1 MVYWMLNKKMLSFTL
16 TLTLV
21 LTAVPI
27 FDVQAAKTTKQ
38 NKKVVVQRK
47 NNKKVSVQKKKK
59 TIKRTA
65 SMGRIYSRGSGSV
78 IAVGNVEQVED
89 IAKSLL
95 GVRYV
100 YGGTTT
106 NGLDCSGFV
115 QYVYKKMGVVLP
127 RTASQQARVGL
138 AVSKDN
144 LRKGDLVFFETVS
157 AGISHVGIYL
167 GNGKFIHASS
177 TKKGV
182 TISSLNSGYYNERY
196 RGAVRILK

>member
-1 MVYWMLNKKMLSFTL
+1 MLNKKMMSL
-16 TLTLV
+16 TLALTLA
-21 LTAVPI
+21 LTAVPN
-27 FDVQAAKTTKQ
+27 FDVQAAKTTKGSKKVVAKKKT
-38 NKKVVVQRK
+38 NKKVTVK
-47 NNKKVSVQKKKK
+47 NKKK

-65 SMGRIYSRGSGSV
+65 SRGKIYSRGSGSV
-78 IAVGNVEQVED
+78 LAVGNIEDVED

-106 NGLDCSGFV
+106 SGLDCSGFV

-127 RTASQQARVGL
+127 RTASQQASVGL
-138 AVSKDN
+138 AISKDE

-157 AGISHVGIYL
+157 AGISHVGIYI
-167 GNGKFIHASS
+167 GDGQFIHASS
-177 TKKGV
+177 TAKRV
-182 TISSLNSGYYNERY
+182 TVSSLDSGYYSTRY

>member
-1 MVYWMLNKKMLSFTL
+1 MLNKKMLSVTLSL
-16 TLTLV
+16 TLILASALNV
-21 LTAVPI
+21 
-27 FDVQAAKTTKQ
+27 DVQAAKTTKQ
-38 NKKVVVQRK
+38 NKRVVVQK
-47 NNKKVSVQKKKK
+47 KTNKKVSVKNNKK

-65 SMGRIYSRGSGSV
+65 SRGRIYSRGSGAV
-78 IAVGNVEQVED
+78 LAVGNLEEVED

-100 YGGTTT
+100 YGGTSTS
-106 NGLDCSGFV
+106 GLDCSGFV
-115 QYVYKKMGVVLP
+115 QYVYKQLGVILP

-157 AGISHVGIYL
+157 SGISHVGIYL
-167 GNGKFIHASS
+167 GDGKFIHASS

-182 TISSLNSGYYNERY
+182 TISSLDSGYYSERY

>member
-1 MVYWMLNKKMLSFTL
+1 MVYWMLNKKMLSLTL
-16 TLTLV
+16 SLTLV
-21 LTAVPI
+21 LAVALNV
-27 FDVQAAKTTKQ
+27 DVQAAKTTKQ
-38 NKKVVVQRK
+38 NKKVVVQKK

-65 SMGRIYSRGSGSV
+65 SRGRIYSRGSGSV

-106 NGLDCSGFV
+106 SGLDCSGFV

-167 GNGKFIHASS
+167 GDGKFIHASS

-182 TISSLNSGYYNERY
+182 TISSLDSGYYSERY

>member
-1 MVYWMLNKKMLSFTL
+1 MLNKKMLSFTL